1 MKKFIKILLS
11 LILVLLL
18 PACES
23 ELLDK
28 TPLDSYSDATL
39 WSDPA
44 LASAYL
50 NYAYYQLNQPFQGVM
65 LGSMCDEMPV
75 GRGSSSQ
82 SYNLGTMSADV
93 QSGLP
98 GWLGWNTTN
107 WGNIQRINLF
117 LDNIDGISAK
127 YPASEQ
133 AAVKAKTDVLKGE
146 GLFLR
151 AFVYHNFCRLY
162 GGVPIM
168 KTANKLEDDFQTLV
182 RATFEETVN
191 FIVKDCDDA
200 AALLPLKADQEMGRP
215 TKEAALALKS
225 RILLFAASDLTAD
238 GTAAS
243 ELVGYKAGTSRTALW
258 TAAKNAAK
266 AVIDLGAANGTPKLA
281 DFGAPDQAAV
291 AKNYYELFRS
301 YTLAN
306 DEIIW
311 GKMYI
316 LNLGRTHRINQ
327 TNGPNGVNNFGR
339 NGPLQQMIDDY
350 EMKDGS
356 KFFDHFEIDADKLY
370 KNKSATFKHE
380 NPYYDREP
388 RFYATVL
395 YDSAVWQIRP
405 VNLQP
410 QDPLGIYERRT
421 HRIMKSDGT
430 YTDQFGLDTRK
441 GPLSPGNGCYGGYLT
456 KKFMD
461 QSSNGDVQNNQN
473 VWIYMRFAEVLFDYA
488 EACMELGETVEAAKY
503 VNMIRNRA
511 GLPDFTG
518 DLKEALRHE
527 RRIELYGEESR
538 WYDIRRWKIMIEK
551 MTPQLGGI
559 DILEVK
565 NTDGS
570 IVTTWK
576 WIKAHTDNVMSAK
589 QYWLPIPRN
598 ELKKAPQLVQ
608 NPLYD

>member
-1 MKKFIKILLS
+1 MKKLIKILLS
-11 LILVLLL
+11 LILALLL
-18 PACES
+18 PACEDA
-23 ELLDK
+23 LLNK

-50 NYAYYQLNQPFQGVM
+50 NYVYYGLNQPFQGVM
-65 LGSMCDEMPV
+65 LGSACDEMPV

-82 SYNLGTMSADV
+82 AYNLGTISADV
-93 QSGLP
+93 GTNIFS
-98 GWLGWNTTN
+98 WLNWNTDN
-107 WGNIQRINLF
+107 WRNVQRINLF
-117 LDNIDGISAK
+117 LDNIDGIKDK
-127 YPASEQ
+127 YPASGQ

-146 GLFLR
+146 ALFLR
-151 AFVYHNFCRLY
+151 AFIYHNFCRFY

-168 KTANKLEDDFQTLV
+168 KTANKLDDDFAGLE

-191 FIVKDCDDA
+191 FIAKDCDDA
-200 AALLPLKADQEMGRP
+200 ATLLPLKADQEMGRP
-215 TKEAALALKS
+215 TKEAALTLKS

-238 GTAAS
+238 GTAAN
-243 ELVGYKAGTSRTALW
+243 ELVGYKSGTNRVTLW
-258 TAAKNAAK
+258 TNAKNAAK
-266 AVIDLGAANGTPKLA
+266 AVMDLGTAKLA
-281 DFGAPDQAAV
+281 DFGAPDLAAV

-316 LNLGRTHRINQ
+316 LDLGRTHRINQ

-339 NGPLQQMIDDY
+339 NGPLQQFIDDY
-350 EMKDGS
+350 EMSDGS
-356 KFFDHFEIDADKLY
+356 KFFDHFEIDANKLY
-370 KNKSATFKHE
+370 KNKSAKFKHE
-380 NPYYDREP
+380 SPYYDRDP

-421 HRIMKSDGT
+421 HRTMKSDGT

-473 VWIYMRFAEVLFDYA
+473 VWIYMRYAEVLFNYA
-488 EACMELGETVEAAKY
+488 EACLELGETVEATNY
-503 VNMIRNRA
+503 INLIRNRA

-518 DLKEALRHE
+518 DIKEALRHE

-538 WYDIRRWKIMIEK
+538 FYDVRRWKIMIQV
-551 MTPQLGGI
+551 MTPPLGGI

-565 NTDGS
+565 NTNGS

-576 WIKAHTDNVMSAK
+576 WIKAHTDNVMTAK
-589 QYWLPIPRN
+589 QYWWPIPRN
-598 ELKKAPQLVQ
+598 EIKKAPQLLQ

>member
-1 MKKFIKILLS
+1 MKSLFKIFLS
-11 LILVLLL
+11 LALVLCFTS
-18 PACES
+18 CES
-23 ELLDK
+23 DLLDK
-28 TPLDSYSDATL
+28 KPLDSYSDATV

-50 NYAYYQLNQPFQGVM
+50 NYVYYQLNQPLQAVM

-82 SYNLGTMSADV
+82 AYNLGTMSPDV

-98 GWLGWNTTN
+98 AWLGWNTTN

-117 LDNIDGISAK
+117 LDNIDAIKDK

-151 AFVYHNFCRLY
+151 AFVYHNFCRIY
-162 GGVPIM
+162 GGVPLM
-168 KTANKLEDDFQTLV
+168 STANKLSDDFANLK

-200 AALLPLKADQEMGRP
+200 AALLPLKASQEMGRP
-215 TKEAALALKS
+215 TKEAALTLKS
-225 RILLFAASDLTAD
+225 RMLLFAASDLTAD
-238 GTAAS
+238 GTAANN
-243 ELVGYKAGTSRTALW
+243 LVGYVPAPNRTTLW
-258 TAAKNAAK
+258 TQAKNAAK
-266 AVIDLGAANGTPKLA
+266 AVMDLAAANGTPKLA
-281 DFGAPDQAAV
+281 DFGAPDKAAV
-291 AKNYYELFRS
+291 AKNYYEMFRS

-316 LNLGRTHRINQ
+316 LDKGRTHRINQ

-339 NGPLQQMIDDY
+339 NGPLQQLIDDY
-350 EMKDGS
+350 EMSDGS
-356 KFFDHFEIDADKLY
+356 KFFNHFMIDASKNY
-370 KNKSATFKHE
+370 KNISTKFSHE
-380 NPYYDREP
+380 NPYYNREP
-388 RFYATVL
+388 RFYASVL
-395 YDSAVWQIRP
+395 YDSAVWQQRP

-410 QDPLGIYERRT
+410 RDPLGIYERRT
-421 HRIMKSDGT
+421 HRIMKPDGT
-430 YTDQFGLDTRK
+430 YTEVFGLDTRK

-473 VWIYMRFAEVLFDYA
+473 VWIYMRYAEVLFNYA
-488 EACMELGETVEAAKY
+488 EACLELGETGVATTY
-503 VNMIRNRA
+503 INMIRNRA
-511 GLPDFTG
+511 GLPNFTG
-518 DLKEALRHE
+518 DIKEALRHE
-527 RRIELYGEESR
+527 RRIELYAEESR
-538 WYDIRRWKIMIEK
+538 WYDIRRWKIMIQV

-565 NTDGS
+565 KTDGTF
-570 IVTTWK
+570 VTTWK
-576 WIKAHTDNVMSAK
+576 WIKAHADNVMSAK
-589 QYWLPIPRN
+589 QYWLPIPRT
-598 ELKKAPQLVQ
+598 EIKKAPLLEQ
-608 NPLYD
+608 NPLFD

>member
-1 MKKFIKILLS
+1 MKKIINIFQS

-18 PACES
+18 PACQS
-23 ELLDK
+23 SLLDK

-39 WSDPA
+39 WSDA
-44 LASAYL
+44 NLASAYL
-50 NYAYYQLNQPFQGVM
+50 NYCYYALNQPFQGVM
-65 LGSMCDEMPV
+65 LGSACDEMPV

-82 SYNLGTMSADV
+82 AYNLGTQTPDV
-93 QSGLP
+93 GTNLFS
-98 GWLGWNTTN
+98 WLNWNTDN
-107 WGNIQRINLF
+107 WRNIQRINLF
-117 LDNIDGISAK
+117 LDNIDQIK
-127 YPASEQ
+127 DNYPASEQ
-133 AAVKAKTDVLKGE
+133 AAVKATTDILKGE
-146 GLFLR
+146 ALFLR
-151 AFVYHNFCRLY
+151 AFVYHNFCRFY
-162 GGVPIM
+162 GGVPLM
-168 KTANKLEDDFQTLV
+168 STANKLDDDFGQLK
-182 RATFEETVN
+182 RASFEETVN

-200 AALLPLKADQEMGRP
+200 AALLPLKADQEMGKP
-215 TKEAALALKS
+215 TKEAALTLKS

-238 GTAAS
+238 GNAAN
-243 ELVGYKAGTSRTALW
+243 ELVGYKSGTNRQALW
-258 TAAKNAAK
+258 TKAKNAAK
-266 AVIDLGAANGTPKLA
+266 DVMDLGTARLA

-339 NGPLQQMIDDY
+339 NGPLQQMVDSY
-350 EMKDGS
+350 EMSDGS
-356 KFFDHFEIDADKLY
+356 KFFDHFEINSDKLY
-370 KNKSATFKHE
+370 KNKSAVFKHE
-380 NPYYDREP
+380 NPYYNREP
-388 RFYATVL
+388 RFYATFL
-395 YDSAVWQIRP
+395 YDSALWQQRP

-410 QDPLGIYERRT
+410 RDPLGIYERRT
-421 HRIMKSDGT
+421 HRTMKADGS
-430 YTDQFGLDTRK
+430 YEDIFVLDTRK

-461 QSSNGDVQNNQN
+461 HTSDGDVQNNQN
-473 VWIYMRFAEVLFDYA
+473 VWIYMRYAEVLFNYA
-488 EACMELGETVEAAKY
+488 EACLELGETVEAAKY
-503 VNMIRNRA
+503 INMIRNRA

-518 DLKEALRHE
+518 DIKEALRHE
-527 RRIELYGEESR
+527 RKVELYGEESR
-538 WYDIRRWKIMIEK
+538 FYDIRRWKIMIDV
-551 MTPQLGGI
+551 MTPPLGGI

-576 WIKAHTDNVMSAK
+576 WIEAHAKNVMSEK
-589 QYWLPIPRN
+589 QYWFPIPRT
-598 ELKKAPQLVQ
+598 EIKKAPQIEQ

>member
-1 MKKFIKILLS
+1 MKKLIYIIQS
-11 LILVLLL
+11 LILAILL

-23 ELLDK
+23 DLLDK
-28 TPLDSYSDATL
+28 TPLDSYSDVTL
-39 WSDPA
+39 WSDA
-44 LASAYL
+44 NLASAYL
-50 NYAYYQLNQPFQGVM
+50 NYCYYALNQPFQGVM
-65 LGSMCDEMPV
+65 LGSACDEMPV

-82 SYNLGTMSADV
+82 SYNLGTQTPDV
-93 QSGLP
+93 GTNLFS
-98 GWLGWNTTN
+98 WLCWNTTN

-117 LDNIDGISAK
+117 LDNVDQIKDH

-133 AAVKAKTDVLKGE
+133 AAIKVKTDVLKGE
-146 GLFLR
+146 ALFLR

-162 GGVPIM
+162 GGVPLM
-168 KTANKLEDDFQTLV
+168 STANKLDDDFGKLK

-200 AALLPLKADQEMGRP
+200 AALLPLKADQEMGKP
-215 TKEAALALKS
+215 TKEAALTLKS

-238 GTAAS
+238 GSAAN
-243 ELVGYKAGTSRTALW
+243 ELVGYKAGTNRTTLW
-258 TAAKNAAK
+258 TNAKNAAK
-266 AVIDLGAANGTPKLA
+266 AVMDLGTAKLA

-291 AKNYYELFRS
+291 ARNYYELFRS

-339 NGPLQQMIDDY
+339 NGPLQQMVDEY
-350 EMKDGS
+350 EMSDGS
-356 KFFDHFEIDADKLY
+356 KFFDHFEIDANKLY
-370 KNKSATFKHE
+370 KNKSSTFKHE
-380 NPYYDREP
+380 SPYYDREP
-388 RFYATVL
+388 RFYATIL
-395 YDSAVWQIRP
+395 YDSALWQQRP

-410 QDPLGIYERRT
+410 RDPLGIYERRT
-421 HRIMKSDGT
+421 HRTMNPDGT
-430 YTDQFGLDTRK
+430 YTDVFGLDTRK

-461 QSSNGDVQNNQN
+461 HTSNGDVQNNQN
-473 VWIYMRFAEVLFDYA
+473 VWIYMRYAEVLFNYA
-488 EACMELGETVEAAKY
+488 EACLELGETDEAAMY
-503 VNMIRNRA
+503 INMIRNRA

-518 DLKEALRHE
+518 DIEKALRHE
-527 RRIELYGEESR
+527 RKVELYGEESR
-538 WYDIRRWKIMIEK
+538 FYDIRRWKIMIEV
-551 MTPQLGGI
+551 MTPPLGGI

-576 WIKAHTDNVMSAK
+576 WIKAHADNVMSAK
-589 QYWLPIPRN
+589 QYWFPIPRT
-598 ELKKAPQLVQ
+598 EIKKAPQIDQ